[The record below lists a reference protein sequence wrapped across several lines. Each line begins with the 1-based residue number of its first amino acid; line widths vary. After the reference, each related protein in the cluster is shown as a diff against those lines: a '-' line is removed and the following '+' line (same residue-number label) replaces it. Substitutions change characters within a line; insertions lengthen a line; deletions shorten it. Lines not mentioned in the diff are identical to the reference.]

1 MGMNHVLKPQEETLG
16 YYFQSGTCLV
26 ALETHDLLRILRS
39 VVCKWPVFNITLMT
53 LKIATQNTRLMGYFP
68 IVLMKLFE
76 LHMFKLD
83 LNTHQFETSVG
94 CISAGQSYLCYIF
107 YEIAYYD
114 FIDYILE

>member
-1 MGMNHVLKPQEETLG
+1 M
-16 YYFQSGTCLV
+16 
-26 ALETHDLLRILRS
+26 ALETHNLLRFLRS
-39 VVCKWPVFNITLMT
+39 VVCKLPVMNVTLLT
-53 LKIATQNTRLMGYFP
+53 LKIATQNTRLIGYFP

-76 LHMFKLD
+76 PRLK
-83 LNTHQFETSVG
+83 HQFETSVE